1 MIRSILALLLAGHAV
16 LALAASQSSEPLV
29 VTSGKTITPLVE
41 LYTSEGCSSCPPAD
55 KLLSRLGNAEIE
67 SFELVPLAFH
77 VDYWNWLGWPD
88 PYSQPKFTDRQRK
101 IGAINRQRSIYTP
114 EMVVAGRE
122 ARGGDRIYSLIDRYN
137 RTPSEVSV
145 TLSLETRSPTW
156 LQAELEIDNM
166 SDVADAEVFLAVFE
180 NNITRE
186 IGAGENAGKTLV
198 YDFVVRHWSM
208 PFAVSDGQSSHSIAL
223 PVGADWDRA
232 NLGVAAIVMDR
243 ESSDTLQAVS
253 TEVSRLFAT
262 NQ

>member
-1 MIRSILALLLAGHAV
+1 MIRFFLAV
-16 LALAASQSSEPLV
+16 LITAYSAVALTGNLPAGPLV

-55 KLLSRLGNAEIE
+55 RLLSRLGNAEVE

-88 PYSQPKFTDRQRK
+88 PHSQAKFTDRQRK

-114 EMVVAGRE
+114 ELVVAGQE

-137 RTPSEVSV
+137 RAPAEVSV
-145 TLSLETRSPTW
+145 ILQLETRSPTW
-156 LQAELEIDNM
+156 LQADLEIDNM
-166 SDVADAEVFLAVFE
+166 SKVSGAEVYLAVYE

-186 IGAGENAGKTLV
+186 IGAGENAGRTLV

-208 PFAVSDGQSSHSIAL
+208 PVEVSAGRSVHSIAL
-223 PVGADWDRA
+223 PVGADWNRE
-232 NLGVAAIVMDR
+232 NLGVAAIVMDI
-243 ESSDTLQAVS
+243 ENSDTLQAVS
-253 TEVSRLFAT
+253 TDVSRLFVAT
-262 NQ
+262 Q

>member
-1 MIRSILALLLAGHAV
+1 MLLAGHG
-16 LALAASQSSEPLV
+16 LIALAGNQFSDTLV
-29 VTSGKTITPLVE
+29 VSSGETITPLVE

-55 KLLSRLGNAEIE
+55 RLLSRLGNAEVE
-67 SFELVPLAFH
+67 SFNLVPLAFH

-88 PYSQPKFTDRQRK
+88 PFSQPKFTDRQRK

-114 EMVVAGRE
+114 EMVVAGQE

-137 RTPSEVSV
+137 RTPSAVSV

-156 LQAELEIDNM
+156 LQADLEIDNM
-166 SDVADAEVFLAVFE
+166 SEVAGAEVFVAVFE

-198 YDFVVRHWSM
+198 YDFVVRHWSA
-208 PFAVSDGQSSHSIAL
+208 PFAVSEGQSSHSIAL
-223 PVGADWDRA
+223 PVGADWNRA

-243 ESSDTLQAVS
+243 ENSDTLQAVS